1 MKNLKNEK
9 IGMTHDGMLKEVV
22 GYIALIHGSLCI
34 NKTSRIDTKQTW
46 FNVHEQIYMYKCIS
60 IAQSSISHTY
70 AYSYDALGGM

>member
-9 IGMTHDGMLKEVV
+9 IGMTHDGLLKEVV

-34 NKTSRIDTKQTW
+34 NKTSRVDTKQTW
-46 FNVHEQIYMYKCIS
+46 FNVHEQIYKCIS